1 MRKVGIFALQPGLV
15 LARAIYNHNV
25 GLLLGKGTV
34 LTHQSIRKLESY
46 GVPYVYV
53 EDDLLTGI
61 EPVPLISHKVRRV
74 AEQQL
79 EKIMSSVRAT
89 GKLRIKSAETDVVTQ
104 QILDQLVSK
113 KHLMLNLMDLRVRDN
128 YTFVHSVNVCV
139 LALMTGLTLGYTK
152 NELLLLGTGALLH
165 DVGKEMIPDMVLNKP
180 GRLNAEEY
188 EIIKNHTFYGYELI
202 RAVKSLGEIPAII
215 SLQHHEHY
223 DGSGYP
229 QGLKKNAFHEFAQI
243 VAIADK
249 FDALTSNRVY
259 RRAFLPHQAYELCAA
274 SGNYFVHEKIMRAF
288 LYNIAAY
295 APGTMVQLNTG
306 QVGVVIDTPKGYS
319 LFPRV
324 KILFDNLDT
333 PIPPHE
339 LSLTKTP
346 GLAVTRVVED
356 EEAVALIL
364 KHKAKF
370 PSRYNDTNG

>member
-34 LTHQSIRKLESY
+34 LTHQNIRKLESY

-104 QILDQLVSK
+104 QILDQLVGK